1 MKRKCML
8 LIAFCIGQ
16 VAAAQDWKWLNPCP
30 AGYHLSSVY
39 FTGRDTGY
47 VVGEE
52 GAILKTTDGCA
63 TLTSQLSGTTRFLHA
78 VAFADAGHGCVVG
91 NQGEFFHYF
100 PPTFL
105 IICIFD
111 IDTYCLKS
119 LIIKF
124 LTS

>member
-1 MKRKCML
+1 MKRKYML
-8 LIAFCIGQ
+8 LIAFSLGLIA
-16 VAAAQDWKWLNPCP
+16 VAQDWKWLNPCP
-30 AGYHLSSVY
+30 AGYHLSSVC

-47 VVGEE
+47 AVGEE
-52 GAILKTTDGCA
+52 GTILKTTDGCA
-63 TLTSQLSGTTRFLHA
+63 TLTSQLSGTSHFLHA
-78 VAFADAGHGCVVG
+78 VAFTDPGHGCVVG
-91 NQGEFFHYF
+91 DQGEFFHYF